1 MILQTLRSG
10 NLSLIH
16 PYDLGLAPLSSR
28 VVKRNIINALSYN
41 EQNGERISVIIVVFQ
56 STVVVKIGINK
67 FLVYV
72 CIERDFKHYFKYG
85 LITLCYMDTNV
96 SR

>member
-16 PYDLGLAPLSSR
+16 PYDLDLARLSSR

-41 EQNGERISVIIVVFQ
+41 EQNGNRAIIVVFQ
-56 STVVVKIGINK
+56 STVVVKIGITK

-85 LITLCYMDTNV
+85 FITLCYMDTNV